1 MASHKKLQS
10 VSRSIADSFT
20 SLMNYSA
27 NDYVMG
33 HLLKAARTTGMSRL
47 DVDLLSGIAS
57 PKALLLKPVA
67 YSVDAYCQDL
77 SSLVRRSGS
86 DIAFVRSASLS
97 VEFDI
102 SISRP
107 HSRAPNL
114 SESPYTCTVRIEDD
128 RGKTYESDLKG
139 CWYPET

>member
-33 HLLKAARTTGMSRL
+33 HLLKAARTSGMSRL

-57 PKALLLKPVA
+57 PNGLLVKPVA
-67 YSVDAYCQDL
+67 RSVDAYCQDL

-86 DIAFVRSASLS
+86 DMAFVRSASLS

-107 HSRAPNL
+107 YSRAPQL
-114 SESPYTCTVRIEDD
+114 SESPYTCVVRIEDD
-128 RGKTYESDLKG
+128 RGKIYESELKG
-139 CWYPET
+139 WWYPET

>member
-10 VSRSIADSFT
+10 VSRSVADSFT

-33 HLLKAARTTGMSRL
+33 HLLKAARTTGISRL

-57 PKALLLKPVA
+57 PIGLLIKPVA
-67 YSVDAYCQDL
+67 DTIDAYCQDF
-77 SSLVRRSGS
+77 SSLVVRSGS
-86 DIAFVRSASLS
+86 DMAFVRSARLS

-107 HSRAPNL
+107 HAAASHLDGA
-114 SESPYTCTVRIEDD
+114 PYTCNVRVEDD
-128 RGKTYESDLKG
+128 RGKIYASELKG
-139 CWYPET
+139 WWYPET

>member
-97 VEFDI
+97 VEF
-102 SISRP
+102 
-107 HSRAPNL
+107 
-114 SESPYTCTVRIEDD
+114 SPYTCAVRIEDD

-139 CWYPET
+139 CWYPEM

>member
-10 VSRSIADSFT
+10 VTRSVADSFT

-33 HLLKAARTTGMSRL
+33 HLLRAARTTGMSRL

-57 PKALLLKPVA
+57 PKGLLVKPVA
-67 YSVDAYCQDL
+67 DSVDAYCQDL
-77 SSLVRRSGS
+77 SSLVARSGS
-86 DIAFVRSASLS
+86 HMAFVRSARLS

-107 HSRAPNL
+107 YSRAPHL
-114 SESPYTCTVRIEDD
+114 DESPYTCTVRVEDD
-128 RGKTYESDLKG
+128 RGKIYESELKG
-139 CWYPET
+139 WWYPEI

>member
-20 SLMNYSA
+20 SLMNYSG

-57 PKALLLKPVA
+57 PKGLLVKPVA
-67 YSVDAYCQDL
+67 ISVDAYCQDL

-86 DIAFVRSASLS
+86 DMAFVRSASLS

-107 HSRAPNL
+107 YSRAPHL
-114 SESPYTCTVRIEDD
+114 SESPYTCAARIEDD
-128 RGKTYESDLKG
+128 RGKIYESELKG
-139 CWYPET
+139 WWYPET